1 MKLGILGAG
10 SIAGVMAGT
19 VRLLNQNGHPE
30 IELYAVAARQAYR
43 AEAFAREN
51 GVQRA
56 YGGYEAMLADPAV
69 DLVYIATPHSHH
81 YGQIRMC
88 VAYGKHVLCEKAFT
102 VNARQ
107 AEAALREARD
117 RGLLVTEAI
126 WTRYQPM
133 RRRIREVVESGE
145 IGTPRLLTANLGYYN
160 AQVPRIARPELAG
173 GALLDMGVYPLN
185 FAEMVFDHP
194 DGVQGVCTKNEL
206 GVDMTDNIT
215 LTWAD
220 GRAAHLTAAAT
231 GISDRLGVIYGTAG
245 TLVVDN
251 INNPE
256 GLRVYDADHR
266 LVRRESRPPQLTG
279 YEYELL
285 EAADCIARGLTECP
299 SMPHRE
305 TLHIMAEMDCLRAQ
319 MAVRYP
325 CESLDM
331 PNR

>member
-10 SIAGVMAGT
+10 SIAGVMAKT

-30 IELYAVAARQAYR
+30 IELYAVAARQADR
-43 AEAFAREN
+43 AEAFARAN

-133 RRRIREVVESGE
+133 RRRIREVVEYLPMDRILLETDCPYLAPEPNRGKRNSSLNLPFVIRQIAEIKGIDPQE
-145 IGTPRLLTANLGYYN
+145 VEEITCRNAKEFFRIGT
-160 AQVPRIARPELAG
+160 
-173 GALLDMGVYPLN
+173 GA
-185 FAEMVFDHP
+185 
-194 DGVQGVCTKNEL
+194 
-206 GVDMTDNIT
+206 
-215 LTWAD
+215 
-220 GRAAHLTAAAT
+220 
-231 GISDRLGVIYGTAG
+231 
-245 TLVVDN
+245 
-251 INNPE
+251 
-256 GLRVYDADHR
+256 
-266 LVRRESRPPQLTG
+266 
-279 YEYELL
+279 
-285 EAADCIARGLTECP
+285 
-299 SMPHRE
+299 
-305 TLHIMAEMDCLRAQ
+305 
-319 MAVRYP
+319 
-325 CESLDM
+325 
-331 PNR
+331 

>member
-1 MKLGILGAG
+1 
-10 SIAGVMAGT
+10 
-19 VRLLNQNGHPE
+19 
-30 IELYAVAARQAYR
+30 
-43 AEAFAREN
+43 
-51 GVQRA
+51 
-56 YGGYEAMLADPAV
+56 
-69 DLVYIATPHSHH
+69 
-81 YGQIRMC
+81 MC

-325 CESLDM
+325 CESL
-331 PNR
+331 

>member
-30 IELYAVAARQAYR
+30 IELYAVAARQADR
-43 AEAFAREN
+43 AEAFARAN

-107 AEAALREARD
+107 AEVALREARD

-145 IGTPRLLTANLGYYN
+145 IGTPPAADRQPRLL
-160 AQVPRIARPELAG
+160 QRP
-173 GALLDMGVYPLN
+173 GA
-185 FAEMVFDHP
+185 
-194 DGVQGVCTKNEL
+194 
-206 GVDMTDNIT
+206 
-215 LTWAD
+215 
-220 GRAAHLTAAAT
+220 
-231 GISDRLGVIYGTAG
+231 
-245 TLVVDN
+245 
-251 INNPE
+251 
-256 GLRVYDADHR
+256 
-266 LVRRESRPPQLTG
+266 
-279 YEYELL
+279 
-285 EAADCIARGLTECP
+285 
-299 SMPHRE
+299 PHRPARAGRRGAAGHGG
-305 TLHIMAEMDCLRAQ
+305 LPAELCRDGL
-319 MAVRYP
+319 
-325 CESLDM
+325 
-331 PNR
+331 